1 MSVLTFFSSGDNRFD
16 YIIHLAAK
24 VGGLFMNLDSNAE
37 MFSENIKINENILFV
52 CKKYGIK
59 RGIFCLSSCIYP
71 CNPSRFP
78 MDESM
83 IHESPPHHS
92 NEGYAYAKRMLELQ
106 CRQYN
111 KAYGTEYICVI
122 PVNLYGPHDNF
133 SIKNGHV
140 IPAIMNRFHGE
151 KAKKDGKFTPYGT
164 GQAYRQFLFAKDFA
178 KIICDVLLDKKY
190 NNTEPLI
197 CCNDETTIKEM
208 VGSLADAMDIS
219 RDKLEWDINKSDGC
233 MKKTVDNSK
242 LCKYYP
248 DFKFTSLQD
257 GLKETYK
264 WFCDNQNTL
273 RQ

>member
-1 MSVLTFFSSGDNRFD
+1 
-16 YIIHLAAK
+16 
-24 VGGLFMNLDSNAE
+24 
-37 MFSENIKINENILFV
+37 
-52 CKKYGIK
+52 
-59 RGIFCLSSCIYP
+59 
-71 CNPSRFP
+71 
-78 MDESM
+78 
-83 IHESPPHHS
+83 
-92 NEGYAYAKRMLELQ
+92 
-106 CRQYN
+106 
-111 KAYGTEYICVI
+111 
-122 PVNLYGPHDNF
+122 VNLYGPHDNF

-151 KAKKDGKFTPYGT
+151 KSKKDGKFTPYGT

-178 KIICDVLLDKKY
+178 KIMCDVLLDKKY

-264 WFCDNQNTL
+264 WFCDNQETL